1 MRAHLDHN
9 RITSRNTE
17 KERPK
22 IGIRLSV
29 LGILLILSA
38 LIFYG
43 CGSPNEIR
51 LDAGDDGT
59 QVEMKKGQILV
70 ITLDSNPSTGNRW
83 DMVVSEDGTLQQ
95 VGEAEFRQGLW
106 ARRMVGAG
114 GKEILRFKAEKAGQT
129 DLELVYHQP
138 REKGVKPAKT
148 FTVQV
153 VVRD

>member
-1 MRAHLDHN
+1 MG
-9 RITSRNTE
+9 T
-17 KERPK
+17 
-22 IGIRLSV
+22 RLSV

-38 LIFYG
+38 LILNG
-43 CGSPNEIR
+43 CGSPSEIR

-83 DMVVSEDGTLQQ
+83 EMVVSEDGTLQK

-114 GKEILRFKAEKAGQT
+114 GKEILRIEAEKPGQT
-129 DLELVYHQP
+129 DLELV
-138 REKGVKPAKT
+138 
-148 FTVQV
+148 
-153 VVRD
+153 